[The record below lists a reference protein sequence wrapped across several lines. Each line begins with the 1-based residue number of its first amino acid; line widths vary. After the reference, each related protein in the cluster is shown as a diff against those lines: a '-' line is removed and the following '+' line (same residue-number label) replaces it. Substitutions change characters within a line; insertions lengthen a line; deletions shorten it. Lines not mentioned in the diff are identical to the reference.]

1 MADVSGVIEVECC
14 AVCGE
19 RERERERER
28 RLRKGFRDRTRER
41 SPITDEY
48 GIISDPSMDH
58 HDSDVPSDNGSHFL
72 GDIE

>member
-1 MADVSGVIEVECC
+1 MYRGSLRWDAAQSVGECTQ
-14 AVCGE
+14 
-19 RERERERER
+19 RERERER

-58 HDSDVPSDNGSHFL
+58 HDSDVYGSHFL

>member
-1 MADVSGVIEVECC
+1 MYRGSLRWNAAQSVG
-14 AVCGE
+14 